1 MHKRIALTNYA
12 RICVTLT
19 AIPLLTALIASA
31 RPVWA
36 GTAPL
41 LELAQASQL
50 QNFQPGYPPPLPAQ
64 NGSQQTL
71 TLPPVAPQSSYP
83 PALEIPP
90 ARGQTGTLE
99 LPVQP
104 RAQAGVA
111 RISITVTD
119 DSGGWVPDLRKQD
132 LTIYENGVRR
142 PILALQRD
150 TNTPASIGIV
160 VDTSGSMEW
169 KLPAAEAA
177 LRHFVNTLNPRDDVF
192 LMAFSG
198 RAYLLQDFTSDP
210 AALDHA
216 ITILHAYGQTALFDA
231 IVQGLVKVEQGR
243 WPKRALLVMTD
254 GMDNASTYTL
264 PDVIAAARRAGVLIY
279 TVGLGVSNIS
289 NASNTP
295 FFGGFGF
302 GFGRRL
308 LAAQQEEVDAST
320 LRTLS
325 EDTGGTTFVLNPR
338 VTNLSELDAHF
349 QAISAELRE
358 QYTVLFS
365 SSGGSGPQPIKVE
378 ATRPG
383 LDVRAPKWADA
394 GAYSA
399 SR

>member
-1 MHKRIALTNYA
+1 MTAVDGCPTCANR
-12 RICVTLT
+12 TLPST
-19 AIPLLTALIASA
+19 KMAFVAPFSPFSAIPIPPLASA
-31 RPVWA
+31 SWSIPAVAWN
-36 GTAPL
+36 G
-41 LELAQASQL
+41 SC
-50 QNFQPGYPPPLPAQ
+50 PLPRPRCA
-64 NGSQQTL
+64 T
-71 TLPPVAPQSSYP
+71 SS
-83 PALEIPP
+83 I
-90 ARGQTGTLE
+90 R
-99 LPVQP
+99 
-104 RAQAGVA
+104 
-111 RISITVTD
+111 
-119 DSGGWVPDLRKQD
+119 
-132 LTIYENGVRR
+132 
-142 PILALQRD
+142 
-150 TNTPASIGIV
+150 
-160 VDTSGSMEW
+160 
-169 KLPAAEAA
+169 
-177 LRHFVNTLNPRDDVF
+177 
-192 LMAFSG
+192 SG

-308 LAAQQEEVDAST
+308 LAAQQVEVDAST